1 MQLYDAV
8 FFLFALITL
17 VSAFIVV
24 FSRSIVYAAFSL
36 LFTFFGVAG
45 LYVLLQADFL
55 AVTQVLI
62 YVGGILVL
70 LLFGVM
76 LTNRVVNVE
85 LKTGTIHTV
94 PALILVAI
102 VAGTFAGLFYS
113 TWKGAATPQADVKST
128 IMPIGE
134 LLMTGYLL
142 PFEVASVILLIAL
155 IGAATMARRTRSH
168 PEKATR

>member
-8 FFLFALITL
+8 FFVFALITV
-17 VSAFIVV
+17 VSAFVVV

-76 LTNRVVNVE
+76 LTNKVVNVE

-113 TWKGAATPQADVKST
+113 TWKGAAAPST
-128 IMPIGE
+128 TATGTIKPIGE

-142 PFEVASVILLIAL
+142 PFEIASVILLIAL
-155 IGAATMARRTRSH
+155 IGAAMMARRTRSSSG
-168 PEKATR
+168 KAPQ

>member
-1 MQLYDAV
+1 MHLYDAV
-8 FFLFALITL
+8 FYVFALIT
-17 VSAFIVV
+17 VCSAFIVV
-24 FSRSIVYAAFSL
+24 FSKNIIYAAFSL

-45 LYVLLQADFL
+45 LYVLLSADFL

-76 LTNRVVNVE
+76 LTNRVISVE

-94 PALILVAI
+94 PALILVAV

-113 TWKGAATPQADVKST
+113 TWKGTPAPST
-128 IMPIGE
+128 TLQSTTPSLGE
-134 LLMTGYLL
+134 LLMTSYLL

-155 IGAATMARRTRSH
+155 IGAAMMARRTRK
-168 PEKATR
+168 PVEQ

>member
-1 MQLYDAV
+1 MQLFDAV
-8 FFLFALITL
+8 FFLFALITV

-24 FSRSIVYAAFSL
+24 FSRSIIYAAFSL

-55 AVTQVLI
+55 AVAQVLI

-76 LTNRVVNVE
+76 LTNKVVNVE

-94 PALILVAI
+94 PALILVAV

-113 TWKGAATPQADVKST
+113 TWKGTSAPAGAAANT
-128 IMPIGE
+128 IRPIGE

-142 PFEVASVILLIAL
+142 PFEVASIILLIAL
-155 IGAATMARRTRSH
+155 IGAAMMARRTRH
-168 PEKATR
+168 TPENGTR